1 MWKVTMLLSLP
12 AFKPYWA
19 RLALVSVNS
28 EAFLLMTVK
37 LLCSWRE
44 PAAYLLRGKGLVAAA
59 V

>member
-1 MWKVTMLLSLP
+1 MLLSLP

-19 RLALVSVNS
+19 WLALVSVNS

-37 LLCSWRE
+37 LLCSWWE
-44 PAAYLLRGKGLVAAA
+44 PAAYLRGKGLVAAA